1 MFPVTRDPRTVGPVC
16 SQGRRDPAAK
26 LTLKK
31 LQMKRQALQKLNR
44 QANENSRS
52 FDTERPN

>member
-1 MFPVTRDPRTVGPVC
+1 MFPLPEIPAPLGRYARR
-16 SQGRRDPAAK
+16 GRRHPAAK

-44 QANENSRS
+44 
-52 FDTERPN
+52 